1 VNLAQP
7 VPALLAGLA
16 ACAALVGCA
25 APSSSSSSG
34 AAPAFQVDTAWPQP
48 LPNNWI
54 LGQVSGVAVD
64 ANDHVWVLQRPR
76 SLTED
81 EGGAALNPPHSK
93 CCVAAP
99 PVLELDARARCSR
112 SWGGAGAGYDWPGNE
127 HGIHVDRRASSGSP
141 ATARTTARS

>member
-1 VNLAQP
+1 MTSAKP

-25 APSSSSSSG
+25 ASSSSSG
-34 AAPAFQVDTAWPQP
+34 VPAFQVDAAWPQP

-54 LGQVSGVAVD
+54 LGQVSGVAVGAD
-64 ANDHVWVLQRPR
+64 NDVWVLQRPR

-99 PVLELDARARCSR
+99 PVLELSAEGKVLR
-112 SWGGAGAGYDWPGNE
+112 SWGGPGAGDTGKR
-127 HGIHVDRRASSGSP
+127 IQRFVRK
-141 ATARTTARS
+141 